1 MIRCVHHQTEL
12 NNSIQPE
19 ATQRAKLTPTPNT
32 RHPTPDTLWSS
43 VTFQVID
50 MMRRLALTCG
60 TMVFDSLA
68 GFVLFSLSVA
78 MLSLL
83 GHTQLLP
90 FDTELMDNM
99 NRYWMPL
106 ITLP

>member
-1 MIRCVHHQTEL
+1 
-12 NNSIQPE
+12 
-19 ATQRAKLTPTPNT
+19 
-32 RHPTPDTLWSS
+32 
-43 VTFQVID
+43 

-83 GHTQLLP
+83 ALP
-90 FDTELMDNM
+90 LTVPLSVPLSVPPSARATELASAQAAAQASG
-99 NRYWMPL
+99 RR
-106 ITLP
+106 

>member
-1 MIRCVHHQTEL
+1 MC
-12 NNSIQPE
+12 
-19 ATQRAKLTPTPNT
+19 
-32 RHPTPDTLWSS
+32 SS

-60 TMVFDSLA
+60 TMVFESLA

-99 NRYWMPL
+99 NRYL
-106 ITLP
+106 GLVGAGGGVSG